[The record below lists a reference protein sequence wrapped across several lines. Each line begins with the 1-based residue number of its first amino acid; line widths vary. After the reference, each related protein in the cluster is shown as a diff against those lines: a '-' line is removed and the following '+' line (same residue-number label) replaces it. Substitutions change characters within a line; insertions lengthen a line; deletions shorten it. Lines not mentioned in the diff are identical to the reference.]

1 MKSFNLARTWRLL
14 LISFVVFLSACAGSN
29 TFTVQQEV
37 FQQLGGAATGGSY
50 AIKEYQGQGLE
61 RKTYAELLQNNI
73 YRTGLYQA
81 SSASTADYLVDFHYA
96 QDARQRLVKDYYYDP
111 VYVPYWNYFY
121 GPNGRVYSRLTYY
134 TSYQQY
140 SRVRQ
145 VNYNH
150 YTLKVLISRRSDN
163 QSVYQSTVVA
173 NSQSALVEVMPYLM
187 AAVFDGYP
195 GQNAQIREIVFDLDA
210 PGAGLGLQPN
220 LQTPDSMQSEVE
232 AAAKQKVDL
241 Q

>member
-1 MKSFNLARTWRLL
+1 MKYFNLPRIWRLL

-37 FQQLGGAATGGSY
+37 FQQLGGTSLVGKY
-50 AIKEYQGQGLE
+50 AFKDYKGQSLE
-61 RKTYAELLQNNI
+61 RRAYAELLQKQL

-81 SSASTADYLVDFHYA
+81 GSVGTADYLVDFHYTE
-96 QDARQRLVKDYYYDP
+96 DERQRLVNDYYYDP
-111 VYVPYWNYFY
+111 VLVPYWNYYY
-121 GPNGRVYSRLTYY
+121 GRHGRVYSRLSYY

-145 VNYNH
+145 VNYNY
-150 YTLKVLISRRSDN
+150 YTLKVLITRRSDN

-173 NSQSALVEVMPYLM
+173 NSQSAMVEVMPYLM

-195 GQNAQIREIVFDLDA
+195 GQNAQIREVIFDLDA
-210 PGAGLGLQPN
+210 PGAGLGLQPG

-232 AAAKQKVDL
+232 AAAR
-241 Q
+241 